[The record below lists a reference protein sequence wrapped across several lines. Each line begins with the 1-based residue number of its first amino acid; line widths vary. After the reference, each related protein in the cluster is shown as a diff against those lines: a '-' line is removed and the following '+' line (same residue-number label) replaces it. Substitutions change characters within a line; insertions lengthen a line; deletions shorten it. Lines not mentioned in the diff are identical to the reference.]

1 MVRLGESSM
10 NNGASEI
17 SPIRRAIRVQSS
29 SLIFPDFM
37 SDSFTRASAL
47 ISRMTIS
54 VLLIS
59 RENTTEDRPF
69 LTEHERMMSRPMV
82 ELCVGIAVGPARY
95 RWFFAATS
103 IHRTGKIGR
112 AHV

>member
-69 LTEHERMMSRPMV
+69 LTEHERMMRSEEHTSELQSRFDLV
-82 ELCVGIAVGPARY
+82 CRLLLEKKKHTNRELHI
-95 RWFFAATS
+95 
-103 IHRTGKIGR
+103 
-112 AHV
+112 